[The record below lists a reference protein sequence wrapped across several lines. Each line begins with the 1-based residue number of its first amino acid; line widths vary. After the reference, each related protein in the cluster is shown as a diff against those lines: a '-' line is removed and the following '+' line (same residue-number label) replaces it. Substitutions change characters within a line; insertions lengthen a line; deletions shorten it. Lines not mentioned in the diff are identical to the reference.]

1 MPDIIAGLGASS
13 AVSATT
19 TPALLLSHSTVNR
32 AGVLLVN
39 TDATKRLFVVMSADF
54 TNAPTINSTTY
65 HYAVSPGTGQNIPVS
80 SSIAVWVASESGT
93 IATNAVEVQY

>member
-32 AGVLLVN
+32 AGVLLAN
-39 TDATKRLFVVMSADF
+39 TDATKRLFVVLSSDF

-65 HYAVSPGTGQNIPVS
+65 HYAITAGTTSTLGVGAGVAIW
-80 SSIAVWVASESGT
+80 IASESGT
-93 IATNAVEVQY
+93 IATNAIEVQF